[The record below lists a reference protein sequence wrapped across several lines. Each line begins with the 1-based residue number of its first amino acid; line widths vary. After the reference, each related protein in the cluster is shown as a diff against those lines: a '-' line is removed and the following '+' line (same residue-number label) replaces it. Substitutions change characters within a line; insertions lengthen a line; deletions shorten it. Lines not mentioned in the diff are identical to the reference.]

1 MELQRLQ
8 KSEDGPHMARLLLS
22 HHTSPNCRF
31 FGALTYTVIINNGIA
46 EADVLGLVRLQIEPI
61 KALLETEHY
70 NATLFIVKKLLSNL
84 SLLFIQHS
92 NVFDAPLRW
101 LVLALG
107 DDGALNASACI
118 ESLSQLRL
126 SILLLFSLIL
136 VEDICKQE
144 SANSAIHERIASG
157 ATFELTSRI
166 LARLLPQVPTEIDLQ
181 ALDCIMSWVTYTSL
195 AESRSA
201 VRYQYFK
208 CNFMLDEDNNTTKDD
223 SDSIVIAFLLRHFN
237 LSMLIELVAKAVAVA
252 TEILEINP
260 RLLSPD
266 SRQWLKVQL
275 FSREGFGALQMRL
288 LLGSDGTYHDELC
301 GMVTLMTTLLSHDM
315 LHLAKTLTCAESE
328 HLLAVLVD
336 LTNFP
341 GTAIEEETISDLL
354 LPFWE
359 DLCNVFV
366 DDEEMFAA
374 LFANEPALVRIHFE
388 QTRNSLFQHV
398 CSIYWRKAHLPQDPH
413 VLASLGAEFI
423 HYRNN
428 VADLFIASYSLL
440 KEPFYLQICD
450 NVVAKLDKIDG
461 GVADLESS
469 LFLLYKVTDDCLYLE
484 SLSTL
489 MLPHVERIF
498 AHGLIPR
505 VQSQASEDML
515 HSHLYSTTVNF
526 VSSVQFYFKS
536 PVGSAYLGDVL
547 DMLFGVVLGNGERA
561 LSLRVSRTILKICQ
575 ECRQKLV
582 DYLPNLEQ
590 LLGAMLRN
598 PNIDNVIRQRIANC
612 YTSIAR
618 CFRQELRFGL
628 IVKAEL
634 EEIHSC
640 ALSALLSADS
650 LETEAKVDYLVSL
663 LACVVEVGKS
673 CQIPE
678 EADEFFELPQQQQ
691 EAAQYWN
698 LDPLGVQALVL
709 EIIEKFSLGDSPA
722 VLQLVQ
728 STVTEKCCLI
738 IKSGLSESFKGPFVF
753 DITIILDY
761 VAAKMDDCASLHM
774 TSSVPY
780 LYGLA
785 ECVININS
793 STLTPPMV
801 DQLLQKIFLQHVFFL
816 KTDPDMVHSC
826 ISMFATIL
834 EKKPSL
840 VIYNQMFASN
850 IVDFGLYG
858 LLAQES
864 LVVRVSLRFWL
875 TLLALKKGSF
885 EDQTAVKDL
894 MVTTNCGQIF
904 VHTLLQSFIDSPRS
918 NLDYYYQVFRNLIA
932 KFAPHF
938 KNWML
943 IVRPD
948 ISVKGERGGLDP
960 RMYDNFISKLVL
972 TRGLRTTNE
981 VLKTFWLQVNGLV
994 EFSKVSY

>member
-1 MELQRLQ
+1 ML
-8 KSEDGPHMARLLLS
+8 
-22 HHTSPNCRF
+22 NF
-31 FGALTYTVIINNGIA
+31 
-46 EADVLGLVRLQIEPI
+46 VRLQVDFI
-61 KALLETEHY
+61 KALLKTDHP
-70 NATLFIVKKLLSNL
+70 NASLFIVKKLLSNL
-84 SLLFIQHS
+84 SLLFIHHF

-101 LVLALG
+101 LTLALG

-118 ESLSQLRL
+118 ESLSRQHL
-126 SILLLFSLIL
+126 STLLLFSLIL

-144 SANSAIHERIASG
+144 SANGAIHECIASG
-157 ATFELTSRI
+157 ATFELTSSI
-166 LARLLPQVPTEIDLQ
+166 FARLLPQIPTDTDQQ

-208 CNFMLDEDNNTTKDD
+208 CNVKLDEDNDTKKDD
-223 SDSIVIAFLLRHFN
+223 SDSIIIAFLLRHFD
-237 LSMLIELVAKAVAVA
+237 LSMEIELVAKAVAVA

-266 SRQWLKVQL
+266 ARQWLKIEL

-288 LLGSDGTYHDELC
+288 LLGSDGIYHDELC
-301 GMVTLMTTLLSHDM
+301 GMVTLMITLLNHDM
-315 LHLAKTLTCAESE
+315 LHLAKTLTSAESE

-336 LTNFP
+336 LTNIP

-366 DDEEMFAA
+366 DDEGLFAA
-374 LFANEPALVRIHFE
+374 LFANEPALVRAQFE
-388 QTRNSLFQHV
+388 QTRDSLFQHV
-398 CSIYWRKAHLPQDPH
+398 CSIYWRKAHLPRDQH
-413 VLASLGAEFI
+413 VLASMGAEFT

-428 VADLFIASYSLL
+428 VGDLFIASYSLL
-440 KEPFYLQICD
+440 REPFYLLICD
-450 NVVAKLDKIDG
+450 NVVAGLDKPNGDE
-461 GVADLESS
+461 ADLESS
-469 LFLLYKVTDDCLYLE
+469 LYLLYKVTDDCLYLE

-489 MLPHVERIF
+489 MLPHVERLF
-498 AHGLIPR
+498 AHGLISR
-505 VQSQASEDML
+505 VQSHDSKDML
-515 HSHLYSTTVNF
+515 HMHLYSTTVNF

-536 PVGSAYLGDVL
+536 PAGSASLGEVL
-547 DMLFGVVLGNGERA
+547 DMLFGVVLGSGERA

-582 DYLPNLEQ
+582 DFLPNLEQ
-590 LLGAMLRN
+590 LLGAMLRD
-598 PNIDNVIRQRIANC
+598 PSIDNVIRQRMVNC

-634 EEIHSC
+634 EEIYTC
-640 ALSALLSADS
+640 ALGALLTADPP
-650 LETEAKVDYLVSL
+650 EFEAKADYLMSL
-663 LACVVEVGKS
+663 LSCVVEVGKS

-678 EADEFFELPQQQQ
+678 EADEFFELPQQQL
-691 EAAQYWN
+691 EAAQYWD

-709 EIIEKFSLGDSPA
+709 EIIKKFSLGDYAA
-722 VLQLVQ
+722 VLQPVQ

-753 DITIILDY
+753 DITIIFDY
-761 VAAKMDDCASLHM
+761 VATKLDECASLHM

-793 STLTPPMV
+793 STLTPHVV
-801 DQLLQKIFLQHVFFL
+801 DRLLQKIFLQHVDFL
-816 KTDPDMVHSC
+816 KTDPDMVHC
-826 ISMFATIL
+826 CLSMFVTIL
-834 EKKPSL
+834 EKKPSFI
-840 VIYNQMFASN
+840 VYNQMFASK
-850 IVDFGLYG
+850 IVDFGLCG
-858 LLAQES
+858 LLAHES

-875 TLLALKKGSF
+875 TLLALKKGSL
-885 EDQTAVKDL
+885 EDQDAVKNL

-904 VHTLLQSFIDSPRS
+904 VYTLLQSFIDSPRS

-932 KFAPHF
+932 KYAPHF

-943 IVRPD
+943 IARPD
-948 ISVKGERGGLDP
+948 ISVKGERGGVDA
-960 RMYDNFISKLVL
+960 RTYDNFISKLVL
-972 TRGLRTTNE
+972 TRGLRSTNE